1 LDDIDYIYHEK
12 ISYDNP
18 FVPVKVYL
26 HQKPDDVWNDWH
38 VHKQVELLYIIKGGL
53 DVYVEQQRFDLRD
66 HDVVLIGPNQLHRD
80 HAHKAEYIV
89 FQFDC
94 SQYADATTL
103 PYFSMFTE
111 PNAALSRL
119 NYIFAE
125 NPRARDEVVRCIM
138 DIFTEMNDKAYG
150 YELAVSSYI
159 RRLLQ
164 TLLRYDSRHLLT
176 MRAADIARL
185 KPVLDYIETNLASKI
200 SVTDA
205 CKMVNISY
213 SHFVTYF
220 KKVVGMSFVDYVN
233 YRKIKMAERILLL
246 EDRNVEEVGNI
257 VGMENRGHFYRIFRK
272 FNQCSPREFRLKMM
286 GLSGQLQKLRKI

>member
-1 LDDIDYIYHEK
+1 MGYVYHEK

-18 FVPVKVYL
+18 LVPVKIYL

-38 VHKQVELLYIIKGGL
+38 IHKQVELLYILSGGL

-66 HDVVLIGPNQLHRD
+66 HDIVLIGSNQLHRD
-80 HAHKAEYIV
+80 HAHKVKYIV

-94 SQYADATTL
+94 SQYVDPTTV

-111 PNAALSRL
+111 PNASLSRL

-125 NPRARDEVVRCIM
+125 NPQAKEEVARCIM
-138 DIFTEMNDKAYG
+138 DIFREMNDKTYG

-159 RRLLQ
+159 RKLLL
-164 TLLRYDSRHLLT
+164 TLLRHDSRLMLT
-176 MRAADIARL
+176 LRAPSDIARL
-185 KPVLDYIETNLASKI
+185 KPVLDYIEANIAAKI
-200 SVTDA
+200 RVKEA
-205 CKMVNISY
+205 CKMVNLSY
-213 SHFVTYF
+213 SHFVAYF

-246 EDRNVEEVGNI
+246 EDMNVEEVGSR
-257 VGMENRGHFYRIFRK
+257 VGMENRGHFYRMFRK
-272 FNQCSPREFRLKMM
+272 FNQCSPREFRRKMLGTSGRM
-286 GLSGQLQKLRKI
+286 SGL